1 MPTQLNACRRVLL
14 AAVAVFCLACS
25 NSSLARAQDPSVNDT
40 ANPPASTPV
49 ADDPTAKPGDS
60 AEPSDAAKPG
70 DGKPQGTSDEKGD
83 IASSDKA
90 KDKPAANEANKPVDK
105 KDEGSKDADKKD
117 ADKKEPEKKDADKP
131 GSEMKESEKNDADKK
146 DSDKKDSEKKESDK
160 KESESAAKP
169 AKTPRRISGLG
180 SFDGVQLRNQP
191 WKIHD
196 IRRPHPPVVTPGEL
210 STYEK
215 PGTAPSD
222 AIVLFDGTDL
232 SQWAHLDKDMPNE
245 LIEAQWKIQNGYFE
259 ITPGFGSLQTLEGFG
274 SCHLHIEWQAPAQ
287 VRGEGQNRGNSGI
300 KFMSSFEIQILDSF
314 NNRTYADGQAGAIY
328 GQYPP
333 MVNAARKPGEWQ
345 VYDILFIA
353 PKFSLDGKLERP
365 ASATVMHNGIFVQNA
380 REYAGPS
387 GAHGAMYSPL
397 TPAAPIML
405 QDHGCP
411 VRFRNI
417 WVRNIP
423 DND

>member
-1 MPTQLNACRRVLL
+1 MPTQLNDCRHVLFT
-14 AAVAVFCLACS
+14 AAALVCFAWATQ
-25 NSSLARAQDPSVNDT
+25 SLALAQDANVNDT
-40 ANPPASTPV
+40 VDPPASTPV
-49 ADDPTAKPGDS
+49 ANESATTSADSVKSSAESKPGD
-60 AEPSDAAKPG
+60 E
-70 DGKPQGTSDEKGD
+70 KPQVPADDKADKG
-83 IASSDKA
+83 SSDKA
-90 KDKPAANEANKPVDK
+90 KDKPAANEADKPVDK
-105 KDEGSKDADKKD
+105 KDDSSKDADKKD
-117 ADKKEPEKKDADKP
+117 ADMKDLQK
-131 GSEMKESEKNDADKK
+131 S
-146 DSDKKDSEKKESDK
+146 DSDKKDGDKKDAEKKESDK
-160 KESESAAKP
+160 KESESPAKP
-169 AKTPRRISGLG
+169 VKAPRRISGLG

-196 IRRPHPPVVTPGEL
+196 IRRPHPPIVTPGEL

-222 AIVLFDGTDL
+222 AIVLFDGTNL
-232 SQWAHLDKDMPNE
+232 SQWAHLDKEVPNE
-245 LIEAQWKIQNGYFE
+245 LIEAQWKIQDGYFE

-287 VRGEGQNRGNSGI
+287 VRGDGQNRGNSGI

-405 QDHGCP
+405 QDHGSP

-417 WVRNIP
+417 WVRNIS

>member
-1 MPTQLNACRRVLL
+1 MPTSLNSRRHLVIG
-14 AAVAVFCLACS
+14 AVALISLAWA
-25 NSSLARAQDPSVNDT
+25 NQPLARAQDDNSKNTVDQPET
-40 ANPPASTPV
+40 TP
-49 ADDPTAKPGDS
+49 DSDDS
-60 AEPSDAAKPG
+60 ASKSDA
-70 DGKPQGTSDEKGD
+70 S
-83 IASSDKA
+83 ASKA
-90 KDKPAANEANKPVDK
+90 DAASNDKPATDPTEKP
-105 KDEGSKDADKKD
+105 ADKKD
-117 ADKKEPEKKDADKP
+117 ADKKDAEKKDPGKKDSEIKDTDKKDIDKNGAEKHQADKKDAD
-131 GSEMKESEKNDADKK
+131 SKETEKK
-146 DSDKKDSEKKESDK
+146 DSSRSEP
-160 KESESAAKP
+160 P
-169 AKTPRRISGLG
+169 AKTPRRITGLG

-191 WKIHD
+191 WRIHD

-210 STYEK
+210 STYDK

-222 AIVLFDGTDL
+222 AIVLFDGKDL
-232 SQWAHLDKDMPNE
+232 SQWAHLAKDTPDE
-245 LIEAQWKIQNGYFE
+245 LVEAQWKVQDGYFE

-274 SCHLHIEWQAPAQ
+274 SCHLHIEWQSPAQ
-287 VRGEGQNRGNSGI
+287 VRGEGQHRGNSGV
-300 KFMSSFEIQILDSF
+300 KFMSSFEVQILDSF

-353 PKFSLDGKLERP
+353 PKFSLDGDLQRP

-387 GAHGAMYSPL
+387 GAQGAMYSPL

-405 QDHGCP
+405 QDHGSP

-417 WVRNIP
+417 WVRTIP
-423 DND
+423 DSE